1 MQELLN
7 KLLDDFYYA
16 MDSDRDAELLKEFY
30 NKLQNIIEVQNE
42 RVFSN

>member
-7 KLLDDFYYA
+7 KLLDHFYYL

-30 NKLQNIIEVQNE
+30 NKLKEIEVQYGRILPN
-42 RVFSN
+42 

>member
-7 KLLDDFYYA
+7 KLLDDFYYL

-30 NKLQNIIEVQNE
+30 KKLFELIEVQNE
-42 RVFSN
+42 RLLSN